1 MLFVAAAATDALFS
15 SSAVLCAMT
24 EFLFLLQAFFWPV
37 LHPSPSLLDHLFLL
51 LESTSHLIAI
61 LINSRDQ
68 YCSNIITSSL
78 CFPNCS
84 SQFIL
89 SISWQQVGLNNFPDL
104 IQSCLTVTDCFL
116 QVASCCL
123 PRANNRRPY
132 WLQCPFSRPG
142 LYSSFISLT
151 FLASAVSFLYLSRS

>member
-37 LHPSPSLLDHLFLL
+37 LHPP
-51 LESTSHLIAI
+51 STSHLIAI